1 MRQLFWLLTFL
12 LLLFG
17 GDRLAGYFLQKQ
29 VNNSQFRYSRLYRSD
44 AAAEILLVG
53 NSRGLAFY
61 QPYIEAV
68 TGKKTFN
75 LSYNGLPADLAK
87 VLVQD
92 YLNRYPDLKKIIVD
106 ITLCDRTN
114 DKLIAGFLPYSGRSN
129 RLDTLIHNKLPKM
142 WWGGRFSVLF
152 RCNNEVFQ
160 RALFYRT
167 QTDENWLPD
176 RAISPKLA
184 ALADKNSYDLDVHP
198 YAVRQLSEMV
208 NAART
213 QGISVELVIGP
224 YFPGFKVKNLD
235 ALKLAAVQAT
245 GIPVRDYRNALS
257 DTGMFSDFMHPNKKG
272 SEAYMDLLKKDG
284 VFGN

>member
-1 MRQLFWLLTFL
+1 MLLIFL

-29 VNNSQFRYSRLYRSD
+29 ADNSQFRYSRLYRGD
-44 AAAEILLVG
+44 AEAEILLVG

-61 QPYIEAV
+61 QPHIEAV

-75 LSYNGLPADLAK
+75 LSYNGLPVDLAK

-92 YLNRYPDLKKIIVD
+92 YLDRYTAPQKIIVD
-106 ITLCDRTN
+106 ITLCDRAN
-114 DKLIAGFLPYSGRSN
+114 DKLIAGFLPYSGQSY
-129 RLDTLIHNKLPKM
+129 RLDTLIHNKLPKV
-142 WWGGRFSVLF
+142 WQGGRLSVLF

-160 RALFYRT
+160 RALFYRN

-184 ALADKNSYDLDVHP
+184 DLAGKNSYDLDVHP
-198 YAVRQLSEMV
+198 YAIRQLREMV

-235 ALKLAAVQAT
+235 ALKLAAEQAT
-245 GIPVRDYRNALS
+245 GIPVRDYRYALNAP
-257 DTGMFSDFMHPNKKG
+257 DMFSDFMHPNKKG
-272 SEAYMDLLKKDG
+272 SAVYMDLLKKDG
-284 VFGN
+284 VFGD